1 MLQIILHYLK
11 SRTGLPAL
19 ILGMILVF
27 SLDKLVFI
35 ERTAIDFYML
45 ILIAPY
51 FEIFGKSSNSD
62 LSNSALSLS
71 IPVSFNIL
79 WMAKYIS
86 FYILSTIAILLQIV
100 LRLDYFG
107 NVWHATEG
115 SIHSYILM
123 YFLLFLLSKWKYRK
137 LGHVKVLSICFGLFI
152 IFGFYTIHFYKLINA
167 VSSCTGIDR
176 EHPVL
181 LLMYLLPIS
190 VISILD
196 FVVVYF
202 AKRYKVNL

>member
-1 MLQIILHYLK
+1 MLKIILHYLK

-27 SLDKLVFI
+27 SLDKLVFL
-35 ERTAIDFYML
+35 ERTVIEYYLF

-62 LSNSALSLS
+62 FSQTALNLS
-71 IPVSFNIL
+71 IPVSFKSL
-79 WMAKYIS
+79 WLSKYIS
-86 FYILSTIAILLQIV
+86 FYILSIFALIFQILLAFSLGENIWN
-100 LRLDYFG
+100 LI
-107 NVWHATEG
+107 EG
-115 SIHSYILM
+115 SISAYFAIYFILFM
-123 YFLLFLLSKWKYRK
+123 VSKLKYRK
-137 LGHVKVLSICFGLFI
+137 FGIGKFLLA
-152 IFGFYTIHFYKLINA
+152 IFVMMALYAVYALNFYKLINT
-167 VSSCTGIDR
+167 VSSCAGIDR

-181 LLMYLLPIS
+181 LFMYLLPIS